1 MDHKWGFAINFDY
14 FAEQFFLIF
23 IQFLF
28 RLLQSII
35 LENKGTQQNTSF
47 VHNNQWSEWSL
58 VKTQPEITCSK
69 LTIET
74 LEQGMK
80 YVQS

>member
-47 VHNNQWSEWSL
+47 VHHNQ
-58 VKTQPEITCSK
+58 
-69 LTIET
+69 
-74 LEQGMK
+74 
-80 YVQS
+80 